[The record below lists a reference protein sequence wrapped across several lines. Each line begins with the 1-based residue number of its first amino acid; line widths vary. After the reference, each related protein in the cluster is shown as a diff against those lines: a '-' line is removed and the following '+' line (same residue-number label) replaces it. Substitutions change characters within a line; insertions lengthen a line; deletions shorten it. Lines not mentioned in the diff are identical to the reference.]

1 MAKYVCSVC
10 GYEYDE
16 AAGAFIMNTHTWVSL
31 ICSIV
36 TLFVVVIC
44 SVYGKTL

>member
-16 AAGAFIMNTHTWVSL
+16 AAGDPDNGIAQHAAPQVCGAARLPFDSL
-31 ICSIV
+31 KVRRSA
-36 TLFVVVIC
+36 
-44 SVYGKTL
+44 